1 MHIALTAYK
10 KFFVLIILYISI
22 LIVHITSTS
31 IIMEINSMILLIN
44 KYKIYIVIKFLK
56 TKIFSFIILHF
67 FYIFVYIFI
76 LFKMSIVSNTI
87 SKFIIESPVEHITAA
102 SVIYKA
108 MEVDSRISEDQLYQL
123 SNNIIESL
131 INNKKMD
138 SKLRAKLKKIPNQV
152 NS

>member
-1 MHIALTAYK
+1 M
-10 KFFVLIILYISI
+10 
-22 LIVHITSTS
+22 S

-44 KYKIYIVIKFLK
+44 KYKIHIVIKFLK

-67 FYIFVYIFI
+67 FLIFVYIFI
-76 LFKMSIVSNTI
+76 LFKMSTVSNTI
-87 SKFIIESPVEHITAA
+87 SKFITESPVEHITAA

-108 MEVDSRISEDQLYQL
+108 MEVDSTISEDQLYQL

-152 NS
+152 NN